1 MLIKFI
7 KLISSLVTFGVIH
20 FYEISKWYV
29 HICSNALVIRH
40 NTKLS
45 VFYGVTK
52 ILNCVRGDFFF
63 LIRIHYI
70 LDLKK
75 CPLHDRKW
83 NQSNILI
90 SCHVLDRNPNYPKLN
105 TIIDVTG
112 ASSYHGFLPVMVRNC
127 IASLTSTSVTAT
139 NNFPQP
145 LATALFSFLYHL
157 ASFEAGGE
165 ALVSC
170 GMMESLL
177 KVIQWPST
185 ELDHITF
192 VTRAVRVIDLIT
204 NLGKVSNTKYTYH
217 HKLLLNYRVI
227 FKYAKYACKCIIWII
242 LHELNKDN
250 QMRSPSLIWTKN
262 S

>member
-1 MLIKFI
+1 MINSHFTFEFTLDLLIQNLEFQMRKFI
-7 KLISSLVTFGVIH
+7 LFYFNIAALTSIIH
-20 FYEISKWYV
+20 
-29 HICSNALVIRH
+29 
-40 NTKLS
+40 
-45 VFYGVTK
+45 
-52 ILNCVRGDFFF
+52 
-63 LIRIHYI
+63 
-70 LDLKK
+70 
-75 CPLHDRKW
+75 
-83 NQSNILI
+83 
-90 SCHVLDRNPNYPKLN
+90 LDRNPNYPKLN

-127 IASLTSTSVTAT
+127 IASLTRTSLTTAQAKASKT
-139 NNFPQP
+139 SAAAFPQP

-204 NLGKVSNTKYTYH
+204 NLDMQSFQTHQG
-217 HKLLLNYRVI
+217 LNR
-227 FKYAKYACKCIIWII
+227 
-242 LHELNKDN
+242 
-250 QMRSPSLIWTKN
+250 
-262 S
+262 

>member
-1 MLIKFI
+1 
-7 KLISSLVTFGVIH
+7 
-20 FYEISKWYV
+20 
-29 HICSNALVIRH
+29 
-40 NTKLS
+40 
-45 VFYGVTK
+45 
-52 ILNCVRGDFFF
+52 
-63 LIRIHYI
+63 
-70 LDLKK
+70 
-75 CPLHDRKW
+75 
-83 NQSNILI
+83 
-90 SCHVLDRNPNYPKLN
+90 
-105 TIIDVTG
+105 
-112 ASSYHGFLPVMVRNC
+112 MVRNC

-204 NLGKVSNTKYTYH
+204 NLGKVSSTKYMYIPSQTT
-217 HKLLLNYRVI
+217 
-227 FKYAKYACKCIIWII
+227 F
-242 LHELNKDN
+242 EL
-250 QMRSPSLIWTKN
+250 SSYF
-262 S
+262 

>member
-1 MLIKFI
+1 MNRIKRNIHIKTKGLTKLQPQIFLFRGTL
-7 KLISSLVTFGVIH
+7 KLILYSS
-20 FYEISKWYV
+20 YKM
-29 HICSNALVIRH
+29 
-40 NTKLS
+40 
-45 VFYGVTK
+45 
-52 ILNCVRGDFFF
+52 
-63 LIRIHYI
+63 
-70 LDLKK
+70 DL
-75 CPLHDRKW
+75 KW
-83 NQSNILI
+83 NQSKILI
-90 SCHVLDRNPNYPKLN
+90 LCHVLDRNPNYPKLN

-217 HKLLLNYRVI
+217 HKLLLNYLVI
-227 FKYAKYACKCIIWII
+227 FKYAKYACKWQMY
-242 LHELNKDN
+242 HLNH
-250 QMRSPSLIWTKN
+250 LTWTRQSIKWVVHLFYLDQKFVKPTLRVQIQKSN
-262 S
+262 DPP